1 MRLRR
6 IDLIRY
12 GCFTGASVDLP
23 RANPDMHIV
32 VGPNESGKSTVLRSI
47 EDLLFGFPQQTPM
60 NFRHGY
66 DSLRLGAEIES
77 RGSKLEFRRR
87 KGRKR
92 TVLTRD
98 DLPMDGGD
106 GKLSPFLL
114 GVDRGFFQRVFSLDH
129 NRLRTGGRE
138 ILEAKGDL
146 GEALFAAGTGV
157 RDLSKLRRDLAAQ
170 AKRIWTQRRSK
181 NRAYYKAHDRLAAA
195 KRACRQDSVSVLE
208 WERRKDERDRRSADL
223 LDVQRRLELAEA
235 KLSKIVRAR
244 RVARPVADKARLA
257 AELAALESAAD
268 LPADARELLDRA
280 ERDHRTASQRAA
292 DQRAELERVAGKRA
306 ALQWDNLLLAQADEI
321 ESLAERRVVA
331 RRAKEDLP
339 KLEAELAGA
348 QERLIALGTELRSAT
363 DAASATPI
371 PSRVIVAE
379 ARSILGE
386 LGKAEER
393 VRSSEHALREAEV
406 EAAESEN
413 RLRETELPP
422 SVATLSPLVAEA
434 REVQG
439 ELRSKEIAA
448 KSAIAVATARAK
460 SLSTRLRPA
469 AGSPDNA
476 IGIALPS
483 LEEVKAIRDRQLE
496 LQRRIDECESSISE
510 CDLEIAQLKAA
521 SCRIRDAEHP
531 VSREEVVDL
540 RSKRD
545 QIWDLVRRIHI
556 DRESVPESELRQ
568 VSKSETGLPSQYERS
583 VSSADFAADRS
594 AETARSAATLEGKE
608 RALEKARLEA
618 SALRSRLQELR
629 ARRSALD
636 RDWRLLWRHAAFEP
650 LSPCAMVSWLETH
663 AELRS
668 SVLEKAKRSAELGVL
683 RQVEDRLLSR
693 ISAGLCEL
701 GITSVRIRA
710 SRLGDVLNRVEE
722 LRKDH
727 ALAVAARTHLV
738 RQRDQAVRSV
748 LAAAAQMEK
757 AESEASAWR
766 AKWRN
771 VVAKLGLSTETTAS
785 VEAQFDIIDQMRSL
799 RKDIRTL
806 RHERIDMMR
815 GCVAD
820 FEAEVAGL
828 VAAVAPGLQAASAG
842 SAVSEL
848 VRRLGAT
855 RQARQDARNRDQEI
869 RRIEGAIRTHANE
882 AAKAEQGITALH
894 ALCGTKTT
902 EALREQI
909 GRTERRRRLLD
920 GIREAVQVLEQ
931 DGDGRTI
938 EDLEAECDG
947 IDLDRAEAQETG
959 LQQKV
964 GQLRNERDAVRIQL
978 RDAETKFK
986 EIGGSDTG
994 AIAESARQI
1003 ALAEI
1008 RTIAR
1013 RYVRTRAAECLVRW
1027 AVDRY
1032 RREKQ
1037 APMLRRAGDLF
1048 RNLTCGS
1055 FEALEL
1061 DYDRNDRPKM
1071 VGRRPDGERVDV
1083 DGMSEG
1089 TTDQLYL
1096 ALRVSALEDYLDRG
1110 HSLPFIADDLFINF
1124 DNARSEAGFKALA
1137 QLARQCQVIFFTHHD
1152 HLATM
1157 VQNIAEV
1164 RARVWRMDLL
1174 TQTTGPSGGRISHR
1188 LDPVRR

>member
-47 EDLLFGFPQQTPM
+47 EDLLFGFPHQTPM

-66 DSLRLGAEIES
+66 ESLRLGAEIES

-87 KGRKR
+87 KARKG

-98 DLPMDGGD
+98 DLPMVGGD

-114 GVDRGFFQRVFSLDH
+114 GVDRNFFQRVFSLDH
-129 NRLRTGGRE
+129 SRLRTGGRE

-170 AKRIWTQRRSK
+170 AKSIWTQRRSR
-181 NRAYYKAHDRLAAA
+181 NLAYYKAHDRLAAA

-208 WERRKDERDRRSADL
+208 WERRKDERDRCSADL
-223 LDVQRRLELAEA
+223 RDVRRRLESAEA

-244 RVARPVADKARLA
+244 RVARPVADKARLE
-257 AELAALESAAD
+257 AELAALESVAD

-280 ERDHRTASQRAA
+280 ERDHRIASQRAA
-292 DQRAELERVAGKRA
+292 DQRAELERVAGERA

-321 ESLAERRVVA
+321 ENLAERRAVA
-331 RRAKEDLP
+331 RQAKEDLP

-348 QERLIALGTELRSAT
+348 QERLIALGTELESAT

-371 PSRVIVAE
+371 PSRVIVAD

-386 LGKAEER
+386 LRTAEER
-393 VRSSEHALREAEV
+393 VRSSEHALREAEIK
-406 EAAESEN
+406 AAESEN
-413 RLRETELPP
+413 RLRETQLPP

-448 KSAIAVATARAK
+448 KSAIAVETARAK
-460 SLSTRLRPA
+460 SLSARLRPA

-483 LEEVKAIRDRQLE
+483 LEEVRAIRDRQLE

-556 DRESVPESELRQ
+556 DRESVPESGLRQ
-568 VSKSETGLPSQYERS
+568 VSKSKASLPSQYERS
-583 VSSADFAADRS
+583 VRSADFAADRS
-594 AETARSAATLEGKE
+594 AETARSAAKLEGKE
-608 RALEKARLEA
+608 RALEKAGLEA
-618 SALRSRLQELR
+618 SARRSRLQELK

-636 RDWRLLWRHAAFEP
+636 RDWRLLWRHASFEP

-693 ISAGLCEL
+693 ISGGLCEL
-701 GITSVRIRA
+701 GITPVRIRA

-722 LRKDH
+722 LREAH
-727 ALAVAARTHLV
+727 AVAVAARTHLV
-738 RQRDQAVRSV
+738 RQRDQATRSAS
-748 LAAAAQMEK
+748 AAAADMEK

-766 AKWRN
+766 AKWRK
-771 VVAKLGLSTETTAS
+771 VVGEMGLSTGQTTAS
-785 VEAQFDIIDQMRSL
+785 AEAQFEIIDQMRSL

-815 GCVAD
+815 GYVAN
-820 FEAEVAGL
+820 FEAAVAGL
-828 VAAVAPGLQAASAG
+828 VASAAPGLPATSAG

-848 VRRLGAT
+848 VRRLGAA
-855 RQARQDARNRDQEI
+855 RQARQDARTRDQEI

-882 AAKAEQGITALH
+882 AAKAEQGISALH

-909 GRTERRRRLLD
+909 GRTERRRRLLE

-964 GQLRNERDAVRIQL
+964 GQLRNERDAVRIKL

-986 EIGGSDTG
+986 EIGGSETG

-1061 DYDRNDRPKM
+1061 DYDGNDRPKI

-1083 DGMSEG
+1083 GGMSEG

-1096 ALRVSALEDYLDRG
+1096 ALRVSALEDDLGRG

-1174 TQTTGPSGGRISHR
+1174 AQTRAPLGDESHTDSI
-1188 LDPVRR
+1188 L